1 MKQKK
6 EKYPVSKEKLYG
18 ALQERG
24 LSPSEASKQMGYE
37 RNYLPNVAAVRE
49 IPRRGAIILER
60 FYGIKPED
68 YQPDLLDMVANAEA
82 PETFA
87 EKPETPEGT
96 IPSEAVQTIAET
108 FARVLVEQYRETFRQ
123 TITDAVLQAFREWDA

>member
-60 FYGIKPED
+60 LRSSYRFFPFVDKKG
-68 YQPDLLDMVANAEA
+68 LLA
-82 PETFA
+82 
-87 EKPETPEGT
+87 
-96 IPSEAVQTIAET
+96 
-108 FARVLVEQYRETFRQ
+108 
-123 TITDAVLQAFREWDA
+123 TITQTLFTAC